1 MNNTSF
7 EIVYASE
14 VEEFFYEDSDL
25 PVAEGDPVGVEF
37 DLPNESNL
45 ILSKGIYF
53 SQENSFL
60 D

>member
-1 MNNTSF
+1 MNNKSF
-7 EIVYASE
+7 DIVCASE

-25 PVAEGDPVGVEF
+25 PVSEGEPVGVEF
-37 DLPNESNL
+37 YSQTQSSL

-53 SQENSFL
+53 SHENLFL